1 MAKQTSRQLVL
12 DRRQALSQGG
22 KNASIKGSTP
32 NRVRSSSDAR
42 ATGLI
47 QLLLSLKK
55 LWLIQIILLL
65 S

>member
-22 KNASIKGSTP
+22 KMPLLKAQH
-32 NRVRSSSDAR
+32 
-42 ATGLI
+42 LI
-47 QLLLSLKK
+47 EFVPQAMREPRELMRLLLSLKK